1 MLGLRTVFVALVAIL
16 GLPAAAQDIGAIEF
30 GNSCAQCHGA
40 DGKGDGPVSPYL
52 LNAPPDLT
60 MLSKTNDGV
69 FPIARVYSIIDGTA
83 DVAVHGGRD
92 MPVWGDRYMT
102 EMRSDATAHYSW
114 IEARTYAQSR
124 VLALVEYIATI
135 QEE

>member
-1 MLGLRTVFVALVAIL
+1 MFATRTVLAAVVAVFAV
-16 GLPAAAQDIGAIEF
+16 PAVAQDLGAIEF
-30 GNSCAQCHGA
+30 ANSCAQCHGA
-40 DGKGDGPVSPYL
+40 DGKGDGPVSPHL

-60 MLSKTNDGV
+60 VLSKINDGV
-69 FPIARVYSIIDGTA
+69 FPIARVYEIIDGTA

-102 EMRSDATAHYSW
+102 QMRSDATAHYSW
-114 IEARTYAQSR
+114 LEARAYAQNR

-135 QEE
+135 QE

>member
-1 MLGLRTVFVALVAIL
+1 MPGHKTILVALVAML
-16 GLPAAAQDIGAIEF
+16 GLPAAAQDLGAIEF
-30 GNSCAQCHGA
+30 ANSCAQCHGV
-40 DGKGDGPVSPYL
+40 DGKGDGPVSPHL

-60 MLSKTNDGV
+60 VLSKTNDGV
-69 FPIARVYSIIDGTA
+69 FPIARVYEIIDGTA

-114 IEARTYAQSR
+114 AEARAYAQNR

-135 QEE
+135 QE

>member
-1 MLGLRTVFVALVAIL
+1 MTKTGIMVLMAATLLGFPV
-16 GLPAAAQDIGAIEF
+16 AAQDLGRIEF
-30 GNSCAQCHGA
+30 SNSCAQCHGA

-60 MLSKTNDGV
+60 VLSKTNDGV
-69 FPIARVYSIIDGTA
+69 FPIDRVYGIVDGRA

-102 EMRSDATAHYSW
+102 EAMDENPLHYSW
-114 IEARTYAQSR
+114 IEARAIALNR
-124 VLALVEYIATI
+124 VLSLVEHISTI
-135 QEE
+135 QE